1 MSKMVLTIRDIFNIP
16 TAEIFNPDSFED
28 ISCISTDTRN
38 IIPESLFV
46 AIKGNNFDGHNFINE
61 AVKQKVNAV
70 LINKSQIEMAD
81 NIDIPIITVDDTVKA
96 LGDIAKVWRKKL
108 AAKVIGL
115 TGSAGKTS
123 TKEIL
128 YALLSVKFNVNK
140 TTANNNNHIG
150 VPLTVLSTSEK
161 HNILIAELG
170 TNHFGEIP
178 YSAGIVM
185 PDISIITN
193 IGDSHLEFFKTRKGV
208 LKEKKAIFDA
218 AEANRGTIFINNDDK
233 LLSPLSTGYSK
244 VVTFGFAD
252 GSQIKGEIVDYS
264 YEGKP
269 VLNIQFKK
277 QRFNINL
284 PIYGEQSAIN
294 FLTAASIAL
303 YLGLTSEDIIKGAKK
318 LKSVAGRLNVI
329 NLDNKILIDDTYN
342 ANPSSTAY
350 SLSVLNR
357 IKTYP
362 RKIAVLGDMFELGEK
377 AEILHKNLLKVIKKE
392 KIGEVYTVGPLMK
405 NLNEELKKAG
415 SFKNRHF
422 ASRST
427 LKKFL
432 ENNDL
437 TNSVILVKGSRG
449 MKMEEFVNV
458 IKEQ

>member
-1 MSKMVLTIRDIFNIP
+1 MNKMILTIQDIFNIP
-16 TAEIFNPDSFED
+16 TAEIFNPDSFKD
-28 ISCISTDTRN
+28 IKCVSTDTRN
-38 IIPESLFV
+38 IVPGSLFV
-46 AIKGNNFDGHNFINE
+46 AIKGHNFDGHNFIAE
-61 AVKQKVNAV
+61 AVKRKANAI
-70 LINKSQIEMAD
+70 LINKNQIESAD
-81 NIDIPIITVDDTVKA
+81 NINIPFITVDDTVKA

-108 AAKVIGL
+108 KAKVIGL

-128 YALLSVKFNVNK
+128 YALLSVKFKVNK
-140 TTANNNNHIG
+140 TAANNNNHIG
-150 VPLTVLSTSEK
+150 VPLTVLSTTEK

-178 YSAGIVM
+178 YSAGIAM
-185 PDISIITN
+185 PDVSVITN
-193 IGDSHLEFFKTRKGV
+193 IGDSHLEFFKSRKGV

-218 AEANRGTIFINNDDK
+218 AEANKGTVFINNDDK
-233 LLSPLSTGYSK
+233 LLSVLSPDYSK

-252 GSQIKGEIVDYS
+252 SSQIKGKIVDYS

-269 VLNIQFKK
+269 VLNIQYKK
-277 QRFNINL
+277 ANFNINL

-303 YLGLTSEDIIKGAKK
+303 YLGLTGEEIIKGAKK
-318 LKSVAGRLNVI
+318 IKSVSGRLNVI
-329 NLDNKILIDDTYN
+329 KLDNKLLVDDTYN

-350 SLSVLNR
+350 SLAVLNR

-377 AEILHKNLLKVIKKE
+377 AEMLHKNLLKVIKRE
-392 KIGEVYTVGPLMK
+392 KIDEIYTIGPLMK

-415 SFKNRHF
+415 TIKNRHF
-422 ASRST
+422 AGRSI

-458 IKEQ
+458 IKEL